1 MDYRAGVEVVPAMAG
16 TAADTAT
23 GVVFHDRGRDG
34 VRQADEPGVEGVL
47 VSNGREVVRTDADG
61 THALPAYDDMTVM
74 MQEPAGFD
82 VPVDATG
89 VPQFF
94 YVHKPD
100 GTPEDLRYGGLAPT
114 GPLPAAINF
123 PLVRTAPAER
133 FSRVAVGDTRP
144 YSNTEVGYVR
154 DAVPRNLLARDLG
167 DARCLLLLGD
177 VMGDDLGLLPRFKDM
192 MSVVG
197 LPQDYEHGNHD
208 YHAGSDEHSADSWRR
223 LYGPNDYAFEIGEVV
238 FVALDNV
245 VHPCGAADM
254 RRPGRE
260 DCSDRNASPT

>member
-1 MDYRAGVEVVPAMAG
+1 M
-16 TAADTAT
+16 
-23 GVVFHDRGRDG
+23 
-34 VRQADEPGVEGVL
+34 
-47 VSNGREVVRTDADG
+47 
-61 THALPAYDDMTVM
+61 
-74 MQEPAGFD
+74 
-82 VPVDATG
+82 
-89 VPQFF
+89 
-94 YVHKPD
+94 
-100 GTPEDLRYGGLAPT
+100 
-114 GPLPAAINF
+114 
-123 PLVRTAPAER
+123 RTAPAER

-197 LPQDYEHGNHD
+197 LPQDYVHGNHD
-208 YHAGSDEHSADSWRR
+208 YDYDAGSDDHSADSWRR

-260 DCSDRNASPT
+260 DCSDRNASPTYNGRVPERQMTRLADTLAEMPQDRLVVLMHQIPFVSFVDGRTGRHQTDNVAEIHALVRGRAALSLSGHTHTYRYLATGEWYAP